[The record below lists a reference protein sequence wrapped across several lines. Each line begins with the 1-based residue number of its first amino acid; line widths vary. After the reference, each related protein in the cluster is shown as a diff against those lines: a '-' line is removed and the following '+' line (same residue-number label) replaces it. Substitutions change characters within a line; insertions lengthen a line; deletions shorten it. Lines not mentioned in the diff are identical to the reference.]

1 MEEEHTKIQPSK
13 IKYIGAWFLA
23 GILSNILQRIL
34 DTILANALVSDLE
47 DLNIYF
53 LVGAVLTVPIL
64 SGAFILVYNYFSSLN
79 MKKVMIY
86 VYVLGGLGT
95 LANFG
100 IASSIYEPLGVDLT
114 NFYLVYTISFL
125 VYVYIVRSYFIKN
138 PERWY

>member
-53 LVGAVLTVPIL
+53 
-64 SGAFILVYNYFSSLN
+64 
-79 MKKVMIY
+79 
-86 VYVLGGLGT
+86 
-95 LANFG
+95 
-100 IASSIYEPLGVDLT
+100 
-114 NFYLVYTISFL
+114 
-125 VYVYIVRSYFIKN
+125 
-138 PERWY
+138 